1 MEFTVSVGTV
11 IGINLWM
18 VMFGASSRS
27 RTSLATS
34 LVLALDAFVDLQM
47 RFLLVVV
54 HWIIENKLF
63 SSGIPKDGQ
72 RSNFGLRGTS
82 VVSQPLR
89 HEWHLWSS
97 CSSWYFDILGGSR
110 SLLAYLKRET
120 VQTIVT
126 IINVIAPRVCAD
138 FRSVETSWTVF
149 FLLRPCGQHPKKR
162 FPLTDIWSHH
172 AHELLAAQK
181 APQWFSFGILQSL
194 QTAGLTDWRDP
205 SLLSVLR
212 NLLLGQG

>member
-1 MEFTVSVGTV
+1 MCSCAGWQQDGLNRVFRWHWRLLILYTRTSVEFTVSVGTV

-110 SLLAYLKRET
+110 SLLAYLKEK
-120 VQTIVT
+120 
-126 IINVIAPRVCAD
+126 P
-138 FRSVETSWTVF
+138 F
-149 FLLRPCGQHPKKR
+149 KR
-162 FPLTDIWSHH
+162 L
-172 AHELLAAQK
+172 
-181 APQWFSFGILQSL
+181 
-194 QTAGLTDWRDP
+194 
-205 SLLSVLR
+205 
-212 NLLLGQG
+212 

>member
-149 FLLRPCGQHPKKR
+149 FYSDLVVSIRKSA
-162 FPLTDIWSHH
+162 SHSQTFEVTTH
-172 AHELLAAQK
+172 M
-181 APQWFSFGILQSL
+181 SF
-194 QTAGLTDWRDP
+194 
-205 SLLSVLR
+205 
-212 NLLLGQG
+212 